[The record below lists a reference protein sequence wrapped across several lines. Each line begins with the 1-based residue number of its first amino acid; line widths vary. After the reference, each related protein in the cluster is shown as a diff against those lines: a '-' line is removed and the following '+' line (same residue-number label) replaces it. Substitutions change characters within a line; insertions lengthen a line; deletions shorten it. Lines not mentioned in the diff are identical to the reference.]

1 VRVSN
6 QPGMLLKVLPSGSF
20 KFRGNHWFQGGDFVM
35 GYSVQQ
41 SFVERCRCKTFL
53 AHLSDLLRVV
63 GFEF

>member
-1 VRVSN
+1 
-6 QPGMLLKVLPSGSF
+6 
-20 KFRGNHWFQGGDFVM
+20 M